1 MSKLKYKFLQE
12 DIKKGTF
19 DCGVSSIN
27 EFIVDSFFATLLQHG
42 YAYQILY
49 SNKEYKDIVVG
60 YYMITFSHVMVEECP
75 ETISDYT
82 TRLNDFLY
90 CVEIKY
96 LAIDKKYQHKRIG
109 TSVLPTI
116 IKSIKDYALS
126 FPIRLITIDAR
137 NDLVNWYKKMGF
149 IEFPQNK
156 EGQEGVTT
164 RMYIDCLIR
173 KKELDEYV
181 NSYY

>member
-1 MSKLKYKFLQE
+1 MSKLTYRFLQE
-12 DIKKGTF
+12 DIKRGVF
-19 DCGVSSIN
+19 DCGVDSIN
-27 EFIVDSFFATLLQHG
+27 QYIVDSFFATLLQHG

-49 SNKEYKDIVVG
+49 NNGVNGDIVVG

-75 ETISDYT
+75 EVISDYT
-82 TRLNDFLY
+82 TDLNKFLY

-96 LAIDKKYQHKRIG
+96 LAIDKKYQHNRIG
-109 TSVLPTI
+109 TAVLPTI

-137 NDLVNWYKKMGF
+137 NDLVDWYKRMGF

-164 RMYIDCLIR
+164 KMYIDCLIR

-181 NSYY
+181 KSCY

>member
-1 MSKLKYKFLQE
+1 MSKLTYKLLQE
-12 DIKKGTF
+12 DIKNGTF
-19 DCGVSSIN
+19 DCGISSIN
-27 EFIVDSFFATLLQHG
+27 QYVVDSFYATLLQHG

-49 SNKEYKDIVVG
+49 NDDIIVG
-60 YYMITFSHVMVEECP
+60 YYMITFNHIMIEKCP
-75 ETISDYT
+75 EAISEYT
-82 TRLNDFLY
+82 SGLNDFLY

-96 LAIDKKYQHKRIG
+96 LAIDKNYQHKKIG
-109 TSVLPTI
+109 TCVLPTI

-173 KKELDEYV
+173 KKELDMYL